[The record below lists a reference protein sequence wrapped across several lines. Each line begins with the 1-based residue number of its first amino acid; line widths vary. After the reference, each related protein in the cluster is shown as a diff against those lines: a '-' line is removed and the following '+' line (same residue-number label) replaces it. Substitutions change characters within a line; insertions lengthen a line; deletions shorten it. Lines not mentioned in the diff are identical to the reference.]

1 MTSNNGGSTD
11 YDVAT
16 TMSFQAAVAGQLVST
31 AAFNDMLTAVNKVR
45 GAAGWPA
52 LSWSNVLAEN
62 DPLPSPGAFITARQI
77 VACRARMNEA
87 LQTLGVRVRD
97 YSDPDLMNVTI
108 KATNVNAPLS
118 GASSARKSPGQ
129 RLELLRPVLA

>member
-1 MTSNNGGSTD
+1 VERRSGSSWQAIAPTSATSFIDTTVAPSQTYAYHVTSNNGGSTD

-31 AAFNDMLTAVNKVR
+31 AAFNDMLTAVNNVR

-77 VACRARMNEA
+77 VACR
-87 LQTLGVRVRD
+87 
-97 YSDPDLMNVTI
+97 VT
-108 KATNVNAPLS
+108 APH
-118 GASSARKSPGQ
+118 
-129 RLELLRPVLA
+129 